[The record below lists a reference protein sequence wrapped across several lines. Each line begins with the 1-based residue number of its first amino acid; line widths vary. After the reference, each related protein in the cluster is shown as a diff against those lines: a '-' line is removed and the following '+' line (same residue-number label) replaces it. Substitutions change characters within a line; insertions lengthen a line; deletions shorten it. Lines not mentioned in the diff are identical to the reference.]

1 MEQRNRLERLIE
13 VAAKRMPADLVLK
26 NGRIVNVF
34 TGTITEGDVAVA
46 DGRIAGIGA
55 YAGKDTVDAGGR
67 YIVPGFI
74 DGHVHIESSMLEPRE
89 FAKVLLRHGVTAAVT
104 DPHEIANVAG
114 TDGLDYML
122 RSAEGLPLDIF
133 VLLPSCVPATPFE
146 TSGARLEAGQLAP
159 YYAHPK
165 VLGLAEVMNYPAVAG
180 ADPGMLDKLASA
192 AGLHIDGHAAGIGR
206 ESLNVYAAA
215 GILTDH
221 ECVTADEARDRLEL
235 GFYLMI
241 REGTVAKNLDALLPA
256 VTPRNARR
264 CLFVTDD
271 KLPDDL
277 IKEGSVD
284 HIVRLAIR
292 SGLDPV
298 TAIQMATIN
307 AAECFGLRGRGAVAP
322 GYAADLLLLDD
333 LEEVRIGA
341 VFKNGAQVAER
352 GVLRE
357 AAFPDP
363 AAGGSG
369 GRSASAAPLRV
380 KPVAPKDLE
389 LPLQSARCN
398 VIGIVPNQIV
408 TRRLL
413 ATVDVRDGRF
423 VPSVAKDLLKLAVVE
438 RHHATGHIGLAI
450 VSGFQLR
457 KGALASTVAHDSH
470 NLVVVGTSDEDM
482 LAAIE
487 HLSACGGGLA
497 VVADGRVTA
506 SLPLPVAG
514 LMSDR
519 PHDEVYA
526 GLQAVKRAA
535 ADIGS
540 PADFDPFLTLS
551 FLTLPVIPSLK
562 LTDRGLFDFDAFAH
576 IAVEAGEDEASEA
589 SEES

>member
-1 MEQRNRLERLIE
+1 MEQTNRLKRLIE
-13 VAAKRMPADLVLK
+13 VAAKREPADLVIK
-26 NGRIVNVF
+26 NGKIVNVF
-34 TGTITEGDVAVA
+34 TGTVTEGDVAIA

-55 YAGKDTVDAGGR
+55 YAGKETVDAGGR
-67 YIVPGFI
+67 HIAPGFI
-74 DGHVHIESSMLEPRE
+74 DGHVHIESSMLTPRE

-146 TSGARLEAGQLAP
+146 TNGARLEAEQLAP
-159 YYAHPK
+159 YYGHPK
-165 VLGLAEVMNYPAVAG
+165 VLGLAEVMNFPAVAG
-180 ADPGMLDKLASA
+180 AEPGMLGKLAGA
-192 AGLHIDGHAAGIGR
+192 EGRHIDGHAAGIGR
-206 ESLNVYAAA
+206 ESLNVYAAS

-241 REGTVAKNLDALLPA
+241 REGTVAKNLAALLPA

-271 KLPDDL
+271 KLPGDL
-277 IKEGSVD
+277 IEEGSVD

-333 LEEVRIGA
+333 LEEVRIRA
-341 VFKNGAQVAER
+341 VYKDGVQVAER
-352 GVLRE
+352 DVLRE
-357 AAFPDP
+357 EAFPLPDAGESGDRP
-363 AAGGSG
+363 SSVAA
-369 GRSASAAPLRV
+369 LRV

-389 LPLQSARCN
+389 LPLNGARCN

-413 ATVDVRDGRF
+413 ETVDVRDGRF
-423 VPSVAKDLLKLAVVE
+423 APSVAKDLLKLAVVE
-438 RHHATGHIGLAI
+438 RHHATGNIGLAI
-450 VSGFQLR
+450 VKGFKLR
-457 KGALASTVAHDSH
+457 KGALASTVSHDSH
-470 NLVVVGTSDEDM
+470 NLVVVGASDEDM
-482 LAAIE
+482 LAAIA
-487 HLSACGGGLA
+487 HLAACGGGLA

-526 GLQAVKRAA
+526 GLRAIKRAL
-535 ADIGS
+535 ADIGA
-540 PADFDPFLTLS
+540 PDDFDPFLTLS

-562 LTDRGLFDFDAFAH
+562 LTDRGLFDFEAFGH
-576 IAVEAGEDEASEA
+576 IAAEAGGAEGPGAG
-589 SEES
+589 